1 MKTRILSLFVLV
13 VSTFVFLSCE
23 GDTPPE
29 KTVGNITFVITEENT
44 PQTLSGVSIQ
54 LYSDN
59 DPSVT
64 PTDRTD
70 NSGRCTFSNIPIGTY
85 HLSLSKPGYESKNDL
100 TLRIYGGDNPYKEI
114 SLKRITT
121 ELTIAPTVLDFG
133 NNESVVQK
141 AFSLVNPNYEDL
153 TWAVLDTDV
162 PWIVSVCD
170 KDGKKS
176 GTIKYNQEIA
186 MSVTINRD
194 ALANGNNESTIVILS
209 DYGRA
214 ELYVTAVGADRRY
227 PITELTEVSEI
238 DMQTAIFKGKVLSIG
253 APEYEERGF
262 VYSTSSIAEDATDGF
277 TKIPAEMNSEDSFY
291 VAVNG
296 LNKGTTYY
304 VRAYGK
310 NALGLKLSNTYKT
323 FTTMASRTSVSTQ
336 PVKQVDVVNGKA
348 QFNGTITEIGSPI
361 YSEKGFCYNTAGEP
375 TISDTKCTV
384 SGTSGGDYYY
394 LCAGLATNT
403 TYYVRAYAIQ
413 NNKVYYGTSV
423 AFSTDMSTTSVFTS
437 SATNVTPSSATL
449 NGSIVKVG
457 SPIYSEKGFCHSTAP
472 NPTINSTKK
481 LVGGTGE
488 GNFSLNITGLDY
500 NTTYYY
506 KAYAIQNGEPIYGA
520 EVNFNTGTTPAVV
533 QTESV
538 KSDDIGYNDTEVSF
552 RITNIGN
559 PMCTEAGICYS
570 IYPNPTISSNKV
582 KGNINTYSQ
591 SIELTGLR
599 ENTTY
604 YFRAYVIQNGET
616 QYSSE
621 LNFTTGTRPSVST
634 LSHSNLS
641 NPYGLINMWEVQL
654 NGCVNSVGNPT
665 IKSRGFKYSTSGDP
679 ESGGTTVS
687 VSGSTSG
694 NFSKSLSGLKSNTTY
709 YVRAFVSVKVRG
721 ITEYVYG
728 DLHTFTTGN

>member
-1 MKTRILSLFVLV
+1 MKTRALLLAFVI
-13 VSTFVFLSCE
+13 STMIFSSCE
-23 GDTPPE
+23 GDLPPE

-54 LYSDN
+54 LFSDD

-70 NSGRCTFSNIPIGTY
+70 ASGRCTFYNIPTGSY
-85 HLSLSKPGYESKNDL
+85 HLNLSKPGYESKEGL
-100 TLRIYGGDNPYKEI
+100 TLRVNDGDNPYKEI
-114 SLKRITT
+114 SLKRATT
-121 ELTIAPTVLDFG
+121 TLTVAPDLLDFG
-133 NNESVVQK
+133 DNESVVQK

-176 GTIKYNQEIA
+176 GTIKYNQEVA
-186 MSVTINRD
+186 MSVTIDRD
-194 ALANGNNESTIVILS
+194 ALASGNNESTIVILS

-214 ELYVTAVGADRRY
+214 ELHVTAIGADRRF
-227 PITELTEVSEI
+227 PITEITEVI
-238 DMQTAIFKGKVLSIG
+238 DVDLQTATFKGKVLSVG

-262 VYSTSSIAEDATDGF
+262 VYSTSTIAEDAIEGF
-277 TKIPAEMNSEDSFY
+277 TKIPSEMNSGNTFSA
-291 VAVNG
+291 VVNG

-310 NALGLKLSNTYKT
+310 NALGLKLSSTYKT
-323 FTTMASRTSVSTQ
+323 FTTIATITSVSTL
-336 PVKQVDVVNGKA
+336 PVTQIDVVNGRA
-348 QFNGTITEIGSPI
+348 QFNGTITEVGSPI
-361 YSEKGFCYNTAGEP
+361 YSEKGFCYNTSGEP
-375 TISDTKCTV
+375 TVSDTKYTV

-394 LCAGLATNT
+394 SCAGLATNI

-413 NNKVYYGTSV
+413 NDKIYYGTSV
-423 AFSTDMSTTSVFTS
+423 SFNTDMSTTGVSTS
-437 SATNVTPSSATL
+437 SATSVTPSSATL
-449 NGSIVKVG
+449 NGAIVKVG
-457 SPIYSEKGFCHSTAP
+457 SPTYSEKGFCYSTSP

-481 LVGGTGE
+481 PVGGTGE

-506 KAYAIQNGEPIYGA
+506 KAYAIQNGIPIYGA
-520 EVNFNTGTTPAVV
+520 EVSFNTGLTPAAV

-538 KSDDIGYNDTEVSF
+538 GTNDIGYTDAEVSF
-552 RITNIGN
+552 RITNIGD
-559 PMCTEAGICYS
+559 PVCTEAGICYS
-570 IYPNPTISSNKV
+570 TYTNPTISSNKV
-582 KGNINTYSQ
+582 KGSIHTYSQ

-604 YFRAYVIQNGET
+604 YFRAYVIQNGKT
-616 QYSSE
+616 IYSSE
-621 LNFTTGTRPSVST
+621 LSFTTGTKPSVST

-641 NPYGLINMWEVQL
+641 NPYGMMNMWEVQL
-654 NGCVNSVGNPT
+654 NGRVNSIGNPS

-679 ESGGTTVS
+679 ESGGTTES
-687 VSGSTSG
+687 VSGSASG
-694 NFSKSLSGLKSNTTY
+694 DFSKSLSGLKSNTTY
-709 YVRAFVSVKVRG
+709 YVRAFVTVKVRG
-721 ITEYVYG
+721 KTEYVYG
-728 DLHTFTTGN
+728 DMRTFTTSN

>member
-1 MKTRILSLFVLV
+1 MKTRALLLAFVI
-13 VSTFVFLSCE
+13 STMIFYSCE
-23 GDTPPE
+23 GDLPPE

-54 LYSDN
+54 LFSDD

-70 NSGRCTFSNIPIGTY
+70 ASGRCTFSNIPTGSY
-85 HLSLSKPGYESKNDL
+85 HLNLSKPGYESKEGL
-100 TLRIYGGDNPYKEI
+100 TLRVNGGDNPYKEI
-114 SLKRITT
+114 SLKRATT
-121 ELTIAPTVLDFG
+121 TLTVAPDLLDFG
-133 NNESVVQK
+133 DNESVVQK

-176 GTIKYNQEIA
+176 GTIKYNQEVA
-186 MSVTINRD
+186 MSVTIDRD
-194 ALANGNNESTIVILS
+194 ALASGNNESTIVILS

-214 ELYVTAVGADRRY
+214 ELHVTAVGADRRF
-227 PITELTEVSEI
+227 PITEITEVI
-238 DMQTAIFKGKVLSIG
+238 DVDLQTATFKGKVLSVG

-262 VYSTSSIAEDATDGF
+262 VYSTSTIAEDATEGF
-277 TKIPAEMNSEDSFY
+277 IKIPSEMNSGNTFSA
-291 VAVNG
+291 VVNG

-310 NALGLKLSNTYKT
+310 NALGLKLSSTYKT
-323 FTTMASRTSVSTQ
+323 FTTIATITSVSTL
-336 PVKQVDVVNGKA
+336 PVTQIDVVNGRA
-348 QFNGTITEIGSPI
+348 QFNGTITEVGSPI
-361 YSEKGFCYNTAGEP
+361 YSEKGFCYNTSGEP
-375 TISDTKCTV
+375 TVSDTKYTV

-394 LCAGLATNT
+394 SCAGLATNI

-413 NNKVYYGTSV
+413 NDKIYYGTSV
-423 AFSTDMSTTSVFTS
+423 SFNTDMSTTGVSTS
-437 SATNVTPSSATL
+437 SATSVTPSSATL
-449 NGSIVKVG
+449 NGAIVKVG
-457 SPIYSEKGFCHSTAP
+457 SPTYSEKGFCYSTSP

-481 LVGGTGE
+481 PVGGTGE

-506 KAYAIQNGEPIYGA
+506 KAYAIQNGIPIYGA
-520 EVNFNTGTTPAVV
+520 EVSFNTGLTPAAV

-538 KSDDIGYNDTEVSF
+538 GTNDIGYTDAEVSF
-552 RITNIGN
+552 RITNIGD
-559 PMCTEAGICYS
+559 PVCTEAGICYS
-570 IYPNPTISSNKV
+570 TYTNPTISSNKV
-582 KGNINTYSQ
+582 KGSIHTYSQ

-604 YFRAYVIQNGET
+604 YFRAYVIQNGKT
-616 QYSSE
+616 IYSSE
-621 LNFTTGTRPSVST
+621 LSFTTGTKPSVST

-641 NPYGLINMWEVQL
+641 NPYGMMNMWEVQL
-654 NGCVNSVGNPT
+654 NGRVNSIGNPS

-679 ESGGTTVS
+679 ESGGTTES
-687 VSGSTSG
+687 VSGSASG
-694 NFSKSLSGLKSNTTY
+694 DFSKSLSGLKSNTTY
-709 YVRAFVSVKVRG
+709 YVRAFVTVKVRG
-721 ITEYVYG
+721 KTEYVYG
-728 DLHTFTTGN
+728 DMRTFTTSN

>member
-1 MKTRILSLFVLV
+1 MKNRALLLMLV
-13 VSTFVFLSCE
+13 IFTMIFSGCE
-23 GDTPPE
+23 GDLPPE
-29 KTVGNITFVITEENT
+29 KTVGNITFIITEENT

-54 LYSDN
+54 LFSDD

-70 NSGRCTFSNIPIGTY
+70 ASGRCTFSNIPIGSY
-85 HLSLSKPGYESKNDL
+85 HLNLSKPGYESKEGL
-100 TLRIYGGDNPYKEI
+100 TLRINGGDNPYKEI
-114 SLKRITT
+114 SLKRATT
-121 ELTIAPTVLDFG
+121 TLTVAPEILNFG
-133 NNESVVQK
+133 DNESVVQK

-176 GTIKYNQEIA
+176 GTIKYNQEVA
-186 MSVTINRD
+186 MSVTIDRD
-194 ALANGNNESTIVILS
+194 ALTGGNNESTIVILS

-214 ELYVTAVGADRRY
+214 ELHVTAVGADRRF
-227 PITELTEVSEI
+227 PITEITEVTDI
-238 DMQTAIFKGKVLSIG
+238 DLQTATFKGKVLSVG

-262 VYSTSSIAEDATDGF
+262 VYSTSTIAEDATEGF
-277 TKIPAEMNSEDSFY
+277 TKIPSEMNSGNTFS
-291 VAVNG
+291 AVVSG

-310 NALGLKLSNTYKT
+310 NALGLKLSSTYKT
-323 FTTMASRTSVSTQ
+323 FTTIATITSVGTLPVTQ
-336 PVKQVDVVNGKA
+336 IDVVNGRA
-348 QFNGTITEIGSPI
+348 QFNGTITEVGSPI
-361 YSEKGFCYNTAGEP
+361 YSEKGFCYNTSGEP
-375 TISDTKCTV
+375 TVSDTKYTV

-394 LCAGLATNT
+394 SCAGLATNT

-413 NNKVYYGTSV
+413 NDKIYYGTSV
-423 AFSTDMSTTSVFTS
+423 AFNTDMSTTDVSTS
-437 SATNVTPSSATL
+437 SATSVTPSSATL

-457 SPIYSEKGFCHSTAP
+457 SPAYSEKGFCYSTSP

-481 LVGGTGE
+481 VVSGTGE
-488 GNFSLNITGLDY
+488 GNFSLNITGLSY

-506 KAYAIQNGEPIYGA
+506 KAYAIQNGVPIYGA
-520 EVNFNTGTTPAVV
+520 EGNFNTGLTPAVV

-538 KSDDIGYNDTEVSF
+538 GTNDIGYTDAEVSF
-552 RITNIGN
+552 RITNIGD
-559 PMCTEAGICYS
+559 PACTEAGICYS
-570 IYPNPTISSNKV
+570 SYSNPTISSNKV
-582 KGNINTYSQ
+582 KGGIHTYSQ

-604 YFRAYVIQNGET
+604 YFRAYVIQNGKAI
-616 QYSSE
+616 YSSE
-621 LNFTTGTRPSVST
+621 LNFTTGTKPSVST

-641 NPYGLINMWEVQL
+641 NPYGIMNMWEVQL
-654 NGCVNSVGNPT
+654 NGRVNSVGDPS

-679 ESGGTTVS
+679 ESGGTTAS
-687 VSGSTSG
+687 VSGSASG
-694 NFSKSLSGLKSNTTY
+694 DFSKSLSGLKSNTTY

-721 ITEYVYG
+721 KTEYVYG
-728 DLHTFTTGN
+728 DMRTFTTNN